1 MLFRSQ
7 FLSASGNT
15 EETKKYAEQIGGI
28 LKPLI
33 PTRYTGNAIL
43 DILLSDKVRQVENR
57 GIGLLNVRK
66 SIDKYDGDL
75 KLRESKGKFIAEFFL
90 NT

>member
-1 MLFRSQ
+1 MLTAQRFQ
-7 FLSASGNT
+7 EIVAVTVENDCN
-15 EETKKYAEQIGGI
+15 
-28 LKPLI
+28 P
-33 PTRYTGNAIL
+33 
-43 DILLSDKVRQVENR
+43 VRWRVGMPVSEKGENR

-75 KLRESKGKFIAEFFL
+75 KLRESNGKFIAEFFL